1 VEYFW
6 KDALESAI
14 ARNRRD
20 AHHRY
25 IHLATHGEDGYPANR
40 TVVFRGFG
48 DAGELKIVTDR
59 RSGKVRQIAANSA
72 AEVCWYFTRSRE
84 QFRIRGRLSIIDAT
98 SPDAA
103 RRETAWQALSE
114 AAREQFYWAAPGQP
128 LADAATPENP
138 NAGPPDTF
146 LLVLLAPERIEHLQ
160 LSPTPQRRY
169 VSSITGGAWSMVPVN
184 P

>member
-1 VEYFW
+1 MDYFW
-6 KDALESAI
+6 RDALDHAI

-25 IHLATHGEDGYPANR
+25 VHLATLGEDGYPANR

-59 RSGKVRQIAANSA
+59 RSGKVSQIAASSA

-84 QFRIRGRLSIIDAT
+84 QFRIRGRLSIIDAE
-98 SPDAA
+98 SSGAA
-103 RRETAWQALSE
+103 GRQAAWQALSE
-114 AAREQFYWAAPGQP
+114 AAREQFYWAPPGEPLDTTAAPESPGSKP
-128 LADAATPENP
+128 PHNFLLLLLTPENI
-138 NAGPPDTF
+138 D
-146 LLVLLAPERIEHLQ
+146 HLQ
-160 LSPTPQRRY
+160 LSPTPQRRF
-169 VSSITGGAWSMVPVN
+169 VSSMNGGSWSMVPVN